1 MRNQCYPIDGLKL
14 IIQLTIVVVVYH
26 VVIGVV
32 EMLSAE
38 HLLVLFM
45 GCFLFCFFKRNI
57 INRRVYPFLLFIHIQ
72 VITLDD
78 LILLAILL
86 RISPRSHLIE

>member
-1 MRNQCYPIDGLKL
+1 
-14 IIQLTIVVVVYH
+14 
-26 VVIGVV
+26 
-32 EMLSAE
+32 
-38 HLLVLFM
+38 M
-45 GCFLFCFFKRNI
+45 GCFLFRFFKRNI

-72 VITLDD
+72 VITLND